1 MTLPLVGLLYGIV
14 LVPGLSFLG
23 LGLTWLLGWE
33 LPERTVARLTT
44 LCYAVITALALALTC
59 GMVLTGQGRVEADLG
74 SWFVVHHYRFPLR
87 LQADSISLP
96 FQLLG
101 AILVGVVGRFS
112 ARYIHRDPGF
122 FRFFLLLHLFG
133 FGILLLFS
141 AATFDVVVG
150 GWELVGLSSVLL
162 IAFFQHRDE
171 PVKNA
176 LRAFA
181 TYRTCDIGLLVGVVL
196 LHQQTGSAGFEALA
210 RVHGGEATLLGLLF
224 LLAAMGK
231 GAQVPFSGWLPR
243 AMEGPTP
250 STAIFYGALSV
261 HAGAYLLL
269 RAQPLLAESPVAAGI
284 TVAIGLATALHGTL
298 AGRAASDTKTGLA
311 HASLTQLGLIF
322 AEIGLGWTTLAVWHI
337 VGHAAVR
344 TLEFLRAP
352 SMLHDYHQV
361 HAAAGGDLP
370 LSGKHYEKMLPEAA
384 RRWLYRMALDRGHL
398 DTFVERFLIGP
409 VLRLATRL
417 QQRRGGSDGG
427 GNEANP

>member
-1 MTLPLVGLLYGIV
+1 MVLVGLLCGIV
-14 LVPGLSFLG
+14 LVPGLSFVTLA
-23 LGLTWLLGWE
+23 LAWLAGWQ
-33 LPERTVARLTT
+33 PQERTITRLTA
-44 LCYAVITALALALTC
+44 LCYGTSATLALALVL
-59 GMVLTGQGRVEADLG
+59 GMALTGHPRVVAELG
-74 SWFVVHHYRFPLR
+74 SWFVVHEYRFPLR
-87 LQADSISLP
+87 LLADSVSLP
-96 FQLLG
+96 FQVLG
-101 AILVGVVGRFS
+101 AVLVGVVGRFS
-112 ARYIHRDPGF
+112 GRYIHRDPGF

-141 AATFDVVVG
+141 AATFDVLIG
-150 GWELVGLSSVLL
+150 GWELVGLTSVML

-196 LHQQTGSAGFEALA
+196 LHGQTGSSGFEALHQ
-210 RVHGGEATLLGLLF
+210 VHGGEATLLGLFF

-269 RAQPLLAESPVAAGI
+269 RAQPLLVESRVAAGI
-284 TVAIGLATALHGTL
+284 VVAIGLTTALHGTL
-298 AGRAASDTKTGLA
+298 AGRASADTKTGLA
-311 HASLTQLGLIF
+311 HASLTQLGLVF
-322 AEIGLGWTTLAVWHI
+322 AEIGLGWTTLALWHI

-352 SMLHDYHQV
+352 SMLHDYHHV
-361 HAAAGGDLP
+361 HAAAGGK
-370 LSGKHYEKMLPEAA
+370 LSPTGQHYEKLLPLTV
-384 RRWLYRMALDRGHL
+384 RQWLYRLALDRGHL
-398 DTFVERFLIGP
+398 DTVVERFLIGP
-409 VLRLATRL
+409 VLGLAQRL
-417 QQRRGGSDGG
+417 QRLGRKATKNTHD
-427 GNEANP
+427 

>member
-1 MTLPLVGLLYGIV
+1 MLTTLLLGIV
-14 LVPGLSFLG
+14 AVPGLSFFL
-23 LGLTWLLGWE
+23 LSIAWLAGWE
-33 LPERTVARLTT
+33 PSERIVAR
-44 LCYAVITALALALTC
+44 ITAISYTITA
-59 GMVLTGQGRVEADLG
+59 VLTITLIVMMAITGQSRVIADLG
-74 SWFVVHHYRFPLR
+74 DWFTVHEYHFPLR
-87 LQADSISLP
+87 LLADRLSLP

-101 AILVGVVGRFS
+101 TILVGVVGRFS

-141 AATFDVVVG
+141 AATFDVVIG
-150 GWELVGLSSVLL
+150 GWELVGVTSVML

-196 LHQQTGSAGFEALA
+196 LHRQTGSADFQALTQI
-210 RVHGGEATLLGLLF
+210 HGNEATLLGGFF

-269 RAQPLLAESPVAAGI
+269 RVQPLLQESRVAAGI
-284 TVAIGLATALHGTL
+284 VVAVGILTALHGTL
-298 AGRAASDTKTGLA
+298 AGRASADTKTGLA
-311 HASLTQLGLIF
+311 HAALTQLGLVF
-322 AEIGLGWTTLAVWHI
+322 VELGLGWTTLALWHI
-337 VGHAAVR
+337 MGHAAVR

-352 SMLHDYHQV
+352 SMLHDYHHV
-361 HAAAGGDLP
+361 HSAAGGELAA
-370 LSGKHYEKMLPEAA
+370 SGEHYAKLLPESL
-384 RRWLYRMALDRGHL
+384 RRWLYRLALDRGHL
-398 DTFVERFLIGP
+398 DTIVERFLIGP
-409 VLRLATRL
+409 VLQLARRL
-417 QQRRGGSDGG
+417 QGGKK
-427 GNEANP
+427 NP

>member
-1 MTLPLVGLLYGIV
+1 MTLLIALLCGIV
-14 LVPGLSFLG
+14 AVPGVSFLS
-23 LGLTWLLGWE
+23 LGFAWLLGWE
-33 LPERTVARLTT
+33 PPEKTVTKLTALCYGIVTT
-44 LCYAVITALALALTC
+44 LALALAL
-59 GMVLTGQGRVEADLG
+59 GMAITGQHRVVAELG
-74 SWFVVHHYRFPLR
+74 SWFVVHDYRFPLR
-87 LQADSISLP
+87 LLADSVSLP

-112 ARYIHRDPGF
+112 GSYIHRDPGF

-141 AATFDVVVG
+141 AATFDVVIG
-150 GWELVGLSSVLL
+150 GWELVGLTSVML

-196 LHQQTGSAGFEALA
+196 LHGQTGSAGFEALSQIHA
-210 RVHGGEATLLGLLF
+210 GEATLLGLLF

-269 RAQPLLAESPVAAGI
+269 RAQPLLQESRVAAGI
-284 TVAIGLATALHGTL
+284 VVVVGLATALHGTL
-298 AGRAASDTKTGLA
+298 AGRAAADTKTGLA
-311 HASLTQLGLIF
+311 HASLTQLGLVF
-322 AEIGLGWTTLAVWHI
+322 AELGMGWTTLALWHI

-352 SMLHDYHQV
+352 SMLHDYHHV
-361 HAAAGGDLP
+361 HAAAGGA
-370 LSGKHYEKMLPEAA
+370 LSTSGEHYKKLLPESV
-384 RRWLYRMALDRGHL
+384 RHWFYRLALDRGHL
-398 DTFVERFLIGP
+398 DTIVERFLIGP
-409 VLRLATRL
+409 VLRLATGL
-417 QQRRGGSDGG
+417 QRSGKKKTE
-427 GNEANP
+427 NTHE

>member
-1 MTLPLVGLLYGIV
+1 VTETALLTALLCGLVA
-14 LVPGLSFLG
+14 VPGGSFFALG
-23 LGLTWLLGWE
+23 LAWLLGWE
-33 LPERTVARLTT
+33 PRERLITRLTA
-44 LCYAVITALALALTC
+44 LCYGACTALALALAV
-59 GMVLTGQGRVEADLG
+59 GMAVTGQHRVAAELG
-74 SWFVVHHYRFPLR
+74 SWFVVHDYRFPLR
-87 LQADSISLP
+87 LLADSTSLP

-101 AILVGVVGRFS
+101 AVLVGVVGRFS
-112 ARYIHRDPGF
+112 GSYIHRDPGF

-141 AATFDVVVG
+141 AATFDVVIG
-150 GWELVGLSSVLL
+150 GWELVGLTSVML

-196 LHQQTGSAGFEALA
+196 LHGQTGSAGFEALA
-210 RVHGGEATLLGLLF
+210 QVPAGQATLLGLLF

-269 RAQPLLAESPVAAGI
+269 RAQPLLQKSPLAAGI
-284 TVAIGLATALHGTL
+284 VVAVGLLTALHGTL
-298 AGRAASDTKTGLA
+298 AGRAAADTKTGLA
-311 HASLTQLGLIF
+311 HASLTQLGLVF
-322 AEIGLGWTTLAVWHI
+322 AELGLGWTTLALWHI

-361 HAAAGGDLP
+361 HAASGGV
-370 LSGKHYEKMLPEAA
+370 LSKSGAHYERLLPESV
-384 RRWLYRMALDRGHL
+384 RRWLYRLALDRGHL
-398 DTFVERFLIGP
+398 DTIVERLLIGP
-409 VLRLATRL
+409 VLRLATSL
-417 QQRRGGSDGG
+417 QSTARKRP
-427 GNEANP
+427 ENPHE